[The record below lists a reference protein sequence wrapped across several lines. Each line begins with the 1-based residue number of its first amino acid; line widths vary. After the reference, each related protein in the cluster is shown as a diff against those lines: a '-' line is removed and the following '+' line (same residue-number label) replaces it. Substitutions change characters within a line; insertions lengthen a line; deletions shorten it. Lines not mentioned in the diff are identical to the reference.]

1 MREPENCNTTYVGYS
16 SPRTK
21 EELEFE
27 IMGLKNLIDK
37 ANEKISR
44 LKQTMYIVE
53 KAKEMGAENLNDL
66 FTDKKWITIS

>member
-1 MREPENCNTTYVGYS
+1 MREPENCQMSYVGYS

-27 IMGLKNLIDK
+27 VMGLKNLIDK

-44 LKQTMYIVE
+44 LKQTAYIVNKAE
-53 KAKEMGAENLNDL
+53 ESGAKELDDL
-66 FTDKKWITIS
+66 FVDKK

>member
-1 MREPENCNTTYVGYS
+1 MREPENCNVNYVGYS

-44 LKQTMYIVE
+44 LRQTMYIVE
-53 KAKEMGAENLNDL
+53 KAKEMGVEDLNDL
-66 FTDKKWITIS
+66 FMDKK

>member
-1 MREPENCNTTYVGYS
+1 MREPENCQMSYVGYS

-44 LKQTMYIVE
+44 LKQTAYIVSEAE
-53 KAKEMGAENLNDL
+53 KSGAKELNDL
-66 FTDKKWITIS
+66 FMDKE

>member
-1 MREPENCNTTYVGYS
+1 MREPENCNVNYVGYS

-27 IMGLKNLIDK
+27 IMGLKKLIDK

-44 LKQTMYIVE
+44 LRQTMYIVE
-53 KAKEMGAENLNDL
+53 KAKEMGVEDLNDL
-66 FTDKKWITIS
+66 FMDKK

>member
-1 MREPENCNTTYVGYS
+1 MREPENCKVNYVGYS

-53 KAKEMGAENLNDL
+53 KAKEAGAERLDEL
-66 FTDKKWITIS
+66 FVEEK